1 MQTLLTSLLTTLA
14 AAGQKP
20 PRARRSDLFADT
32 VVTDQFGQRHRFLTE
47 LIRDRAVVIN
57 TMFTVCRGSCPG
69 TSETLQRLREPLG
82 LLFGKRVTL
91 LSLSIDPARDNP
103 EVLQR
108 YADLYGA
115 GKAAGVGQPDWLF
128 LSAGV
133 QETEVLRRSLGF
145 YDLNA
150 RIDGDISRHAAL
162 LLFGN
167 DRANRWS
174 TSPAQIRDGLIW
186 EPLRRVLGDTPAE
199 RFGITEG

>member
-1 MQTLLTSLLTTLA
+1 
-14 AAGQKP
+14 
-20 PRARRSDLFADT
+20 
-32 VVTDQFGQRHRFLTE
+32 
-47 LIRDRAVVIN
+47 
-57 TMFTVCRGSCPG
+57 
-69 TSETLQRLREPLG
+69 
-82 LLFGKRVTL
+82 
-91 LSLSIDPARDNP
+91 
-103 EVLQR
+103 
-108 YADLYGA
+108 
-115 GKAAGVGQPDWLF
+115 
-128 LSAGV
+128 V

-174 TSPAQIRDGLIW
+174 TSPSQIRDGLIW

>member
-108 YADLYGA
+108 YADLYGP
-115 GKAAGVGQPDWLF
+115 GRDSPTGCFCLRECRRRKCCAA
-128 LSAGV
+128 
-133 QETEVLRRSLGF
+133 
-145 YDLNA
+145 
-150 RIDGDISRHAAL
+150 
-162 LLFGN
+162 
-167 DRANRWS
+167 RWDS
-174 TSPAQIRDGLIW
+174 MI
-186 EPLRRVLGDTPAE
+186 
-199 RFGITEG
+199 